1 LEPKQPLLTDQHGLK
16 HILSQW
22 EVIGLPDLLIFD
34 PHDNLLATLSNE
46 AEKACSF
53 WSAPFKEVVN
63 NGSSFEFTAAGD
75 HEDSKYIV
83 AENQVAFMDKDGY
96 FRLFVIKEPDRT
108 DDQNGP
114 VIRALCEPAVNELND
129 EIIEDVRPYNTT
141 LQDAQTR
148 TLAGTRW
155 KSGITAELG
164 LKSTNY
170 YYISVAEA
178 IEKNINTWGGEF
190 RDRIEF
196 DGNKITGRYIDIL
209 PRRGADTGKIW
220 EMDKDIISVSHKVQS
235 YPKTALYGRGASLE
249 TENGGFTR
257 RISFA
262 SVEWKKAAGDPV
274 DKPLGQEWVGDPGA
288 LQQFGRLN
296 SDGKLRH
303 RKGVY
308 ENSEQSDPKL
318 LLQETWEALQQ
329 AKRQIE
335 NFEMD
340 VFLLEEITGY
350 EHEKVRLGDTT
361 FAIDR
366 SFANPIE
373 IEERVISFE
382 YDVADPDNS
391 GVVELGQY
399 IPLFDDTDER
409 IEKIEAKLNDRSGIW
424 DKVEKPITDSDFP
437 DTVPAQPINVEA
449 TGLFKTIVLDWELD
463 MATYIASYEV
473 YASQVSGFTP
483 DSSNLVYRGKT
494 SGFAFKA
501 ETDQQWYFRIRAINT
516 HGTPSEFSQE
526 VMAQTIQAT
535 RYDIAPLTI
544 TNELIAEN
552 AAIDFAKLAN
562 VKITNA
568 HITNGSIDFG
578 KLTNVTIINAH
589 IQNEAVDNSKIKVA
603 TIEDSRIKSLAAEKI
618 LAGEILV
625 DSNNLA
631 FNSLWKN
638 DTQGWT
644 VGSTYVTREKPSF
657 AFRGEN
663 TIHVNVSGQTAP
675 LWRGASLSDGYRVPV
690 QEGEWI
696 TASIYYWTPYTSG
709 FPTADDYHALEILW
723 YDASGTR
730 IGQQSKQL
738 DIFYGNTTPVQPWRR
753 GSVTAQA
760 PSGAV
765 YASMNFWVRQNGRA
779 YYSHPQIQR
788 GRFLTEYTPNGTQ
801 IGPNGVMT
809 TDIKFSG
816 ELTGA
821 TGTFSGTV
829 SGGTFDASDTS
840 LSHRTVISK
849 NFGTFYNTAYGSG
862 TSVYTRIQGETIF
875 QRYWDSVAGIYK
887 TVDLTGGSD
896 GWTVAGAPIVSAAGA
911 ILSRAIG
918 GQPYIGWSND
928 SNTLYDA
935 RMLLENDTMVAL
947 SGATFKVTRNEEAVS
962 IRPGTGERSFVRWY
976 KNGTSV
982 GYIGTSTVHDD
993 FLLYSYTNKYVL
1005 NGGSIDTSGSVMRL
1019 HRTDSDYWAQS
1030 STSAVIYFGGVARHT
1045 FGSSGTKS
1053 GGSIEIDS
1061 EVLGMSPIDSP
1072 QVLMEYIEFDIPL
1085 DEAGVKVYLDSRFR
1099 KGIVNFAVFTNNG
1112 TIIEKGFD
1120 YFVISGSGLADCRIV
1135 GERIGHDEVFWADM
1149 SLLNESRE
1157 EIAA

>member
-1 LEPKQPLLTDQHGLK
+1 M
-16 HILSQW
+16 S
-22 EVIGLPDLLIFD
+22 DLLIFD
-34 PHDNLLATLSNE
+34 PHDNLVAILSNE
-46 AEKACSF
+46 AEEACAF
-53 WSAPFKEVVN
+53 WNAPFKEVVN
-63 NGSSFEFTAAGD
+63 NGSTFEFITQGD
-75 HEDSKYIV
+75 HEDSQYIV

-108 DDQNGP
+108 DGQDGP
-114 VIRALCEPAVNELND
+114 VIHAICERAVNELND
-129 EIIEDVRPYNTT
+129 EIIEDVRPSNIT
-141 LQDAQTR
+141 LKDAQTR

-155 KSGITAELG
+155 KPGITAELG
-164 LKSTNY
+164 LNSINY
-170 YYISVAEA
+170 YYINVTEA
-178 IEKNINTWGGEF
+178 IEMNINTWGGEF

-196 DGNKITGRYIDIL
+196 DGNRITGRFIDIL
-209 PRRGADTGKIW
+209 ARRGADTGKIW

-235 YPKTALYGRGASLE
+235 YPKTALYGRGASIE

-262 SVEWKKAAGDPV
+262 SIEWKKASGDPV
-274 DKPLGQEWVGDPGA
+274 DKPLGQEWVGDPEA
-288 LQQFGRLN
+288 LEQFGRFN
-296 SDGKLRH
+296 SDGTIRH

-308 ENSEQSDPKL
+308 ENSEQSDPEL
-318 LLQETWEALQQ
+318 LLQETWGALQQ

-373 IEERVISFE
+373 VEERVISFE
-382 YDVADPDNS
+382 YDVVDPDNS

-409 IEKIEAKLNDRSGIW
+409 IDKIEARLNDRSGSW
-424 DKVEKPITDSDFP
+424 DKVEQPISDSDFP

-473 YASQVSGFTP
+473 YGSQVAGFTP
-483 DSSNLVYRGKT
+483 DASNLVYRGKT

-501 ETDQQWYFRIRAINT
+501 ETDQQWYFKIRAINT

-552 AAIDFAKLAN
+552 AGIDFAKIAN
-562 VKITNA
+562 VEITDA
-568 HITNGSIDFG
+568 HISNGSIDFG
-578 KLTNVTIINAH
+578 KLKNVVILNAH
-589 IQNEAVDNSKIKVA
+589 IKDEAVDNSKIKFA
-603 TIEDSRIKSLAAEKI
+603 TIEDSRIKNVAAEKI
-618 LAGEILV
+618 LAGEILI

-638 DTQGWT
+638 DTQGWNL
-644 VGSTYVTREKPSF
+644 GSGATREKPSF
-657 AFRGEN
+657 AFRGEQ
-663 TIHVNVSGQTAP
+663 TIHVNLSGNASP
-675 LWRGASLSDGYRVPV
+675 VWGGASLIEGYRIPV
-690 QEGEWI
+690 QEGEYL
-696 TASIYYWTPYTSG
+696 TASVYYWTPYTSQFTDG
-709 FPTADDYHALEILW
+709 GINDTHAIEIIF
-723 YDASGTR
+723 YDANMAR
-730 IGQQSKQL
+730 VGQQSKQL
-738 DIFYGNTTPVQPWRR
+738 DIFYGNTTPIQPWRR
-753 GSVTAQA
+753 GSVIGQA
-760 PSGAV
+760 PAGAV
-765 YASMNFWVRQNGRA
+765 WATMVFWVRQNGRA

-788 GRFLTEYTPNGTQ
+788 GRFLTEYTPAGTQ
-801 IGPNGVMT
+801 IGPNGIMT

-816 ELTGA
+816 ELIGA
-821 TGTFSGTV
+821 IGTFTGTV
-829 SGGTFDASDTS
+829 SGGTFDATDTS
-840 LSHRTVISK
+840 LSHRTLINKSH
-849 NFGTFYNTAYGSG
+849 GTFYNTAYGSG

-875 QRYWDSVAGIYK
+875 QRYWDIVAGVYK
-887 TVDLTGGSD
+887 TVDLTGGQD
-896 GWTVAGAPIVSAAGA
+896 GWTVTGAPIVSAAGA
-911 ILSRAIG
+911 ILSRSIG

-928 SNTLYDA
+928 SNALYDA
-935 RMLLENDTMVAL
+935 RMMLENDTMVAL
-947 SGATFKVTRNEEAVS
+947 SGATLKVTKSEEALS
-962 IRPGTGERSFVRWY
+962 IRPGTGERSYVRWY
-976 KNGTSV
+976 KNGTAV
-982 GYIGTSTVHDD
+982 GYVGTSSVHDD

-1030 STSAVIYFGGVARHT
+1030 STSAVIYFGGTARHT

-1085 DEAGVKVYLDSRFR
+1085 DEAGIKVFLDSRFR
-1099 KGIVNFAVFTNNG
+1099 KGIANFAVFTNNG
-1112 TIIEKGFD
+1112 TIIEKGYD
-1120 YFVISGSGLADCRIV
+1120 YFIIAGTGLADCRIV
-1135 GERIGHDEVFWADM
+1135 GERVGHEEVFWADM
-1149 SLLNESRE
+1149 SLLNEHRE

>member
-1 LEPKQPLLTDQHGLK
+1 MMENK
-16 HILSQW
+16 
-22 EVIGLPDLLIFD
+22 DLLIFD
-34 PHDNLLATLSNE
+34 PHDNLVAILSND
-46 AEKACSF
+46 AEKACPF

-63 NGSSFEFTAAGD
+63 NSSSFEFTAAGD

-83 AENQVAFMDKDGY
+83 AENQVSFMDKDGY

-108 DDQNGP
+108 DDQGGP

-155 KSGITAELG
+155 KPGITAELG
-164 LKSTNY
+164 LNSTNY

-196 DGNKITGRYIDIL
+196 DGNKITGRYVDIL
-209 PRRGADTGKIW
+209 PRRGVDTGKIW

-274 DKPLGQEWVGDPGA
+274 DKPLGQEWVGDPDA

-296 SDGKLRH
+296 SDGTLRH
-303 RKGVY
+303 RKGRY
-308 ENSEQSDPKL
+308 ENSEQSDPEL
-318 LLQETWEALQQ
+318 LLLETWEALQQ
-329 AKRQIE
+329 ARRQIE

-373 IEERVISFE
+373 VEERVISFE
-382 YDVADPDNS
+382 YDFADPDNS
-391 GVVELGQY
+391 GVVELGKY

-409 IEKIEAKLNDRSGIW
+409 IDKIEAKLNDRSGIW

-473 YASQVSGFTP
+473 YASQVTGFTP
-483 DSSNLVYRGKT
+483 DASNLVYRGKT

-526 VMAQTIQAT
+526 VVAQTIQAT

-552 AAIDFAKLAN
+552 AAIDFAKIAN
-562 VKITNA
+562 VQITNA
-568 HITNGSIDFG
+568 HIVNGTIDFG
-578 KLTNVTIINAH
+578 KLKNVVILNAN
-589 IQNEAVDNSKIKVA
+589 IQDEAVDNSKIKVA

-638 DTQGWT
+638 DIQGWNL
-644 VGSTYVTREKPSF
+644 GSGATREKPSF
-657 AFRGEN
+657 AFRGEQ
-663 TIHVNVSGQTAP
+663 TIHVNLSGKTAP
-675 LWRGASLSDGYRVPV
+675 VWGGASLMDGYRVPV
-690 QEGEWI
+690 QEGEYV
-696 TASIYYWTPYTSG
+696 TSSVYYWTPYTSG
-709 FPTADDYHALEILW
+709 FTDGGVNDYHALEILF
-723 YDASGTR
+723 YDANGVR
-730 IGQQSKQL
+730 IGQQSEQL
-738 DIFYGNTTPVQPWRR
+738 DIFYGNTTPTQPWRR
-753 GSVTAQA
+753 GSLTAQA
-760 PSGAV
+760 PAGAV
-765 YASMNFWVRQNGRA
+765 MASMTFWVRQNGRA

-809 TDIKFSG
+809 TDVKFSG
-816 ELTGA
+816 ELVGA
-821 TGTFSGTV
+821 TGTFSGAVTAG
-829 SGGTFDASDTS
+829 SFDASDTS
-840 LSHRTVISK
+840 LSHRTVINKSHM
-849 NFGTFYNTAYGSG
+849 TTYNTAYSTG

-875 QRYWDSVAGIYK
+875 QRYFDNVAGTYK
-887 TVDLTGGSD
+887 TVDITGGQD
-896 GWTVAGAPIVSAAGA
+896 GWTVSGAPIVSASGA
-911 ILSRAIG
+911 ILTRSIG
-918 GQPYIGWSND
+918 GQPYFGWSND
-928 SNTLYDA
+928 SNALYDA
-935 RMLLENDTMVAL
+935 RLILSSDSIVELQKARLEISQADEAL
-947 SGATFKVTRNEEAVS
+947 RLDAPSGS
-962 IRPGTGERSFVRWY
+962 RSYLRFSQAGVHKGY
-976 KNGTSV
+976 LGSLV
-982 GYIGTSTVHDD
+982 GSDN
-993 FLLYSYTNKYVL
+993 LSLYSYSGIIQL
-1005 NGGSIDTSGSVMRL
+1005 FGSMMIDTSGSVARFMRN
-1019 HRTDSDYWAQS
+1019 SGDYWAQS
-1030 STSAVIYFGGVARHT
+1030 ATSAVIYFGGVARHT

-1053 GGSIEIDS
+1053 GGSIEIEG

-1085 DEAGVKVYLDSRFR
+1085 DEAGVKVYLETRFR
-1099 KGIVNFAVFTNNG
+1099 KGISNFAVFANNG
-1112 TIIEKGFD
+1112 AIIEKGYD
-1120 YFVISGSGLADCRIV
+1120 YFIIAGTGLTDCRIV

-1149 SLLNESRE
+1149 SLLNEGRE